1 MVSSALLCI
10 FTSSLLVLQQ
20 MQRFSAED
28 IESTTDRGDFCSLFS
43 CLDRLCGICC
53 CLGCYSESII
63 LLDWTRYSCKSHI
76 NQSPFWHLIWTNIA
90 FTIKPNS
97 FIDFFDWVSLLLIH
111 LIIILLHFCIALLIL
126 VNFYEVL
133 GINGNTLILWIY
145 TNI

>member
-97 FIDFFDWVSLLLIH
+97 FIDFFWLSFSFANSLDYYTLA
-111 LIIILLHFCIALLIL
+111 LLHSIIDTCKFLRSIR
-126 VNFYEVL
+126 N
-133 GINGNTLILWIY
+133 
-145 TNI
+145 